1 MASPI
6 WKGDM
11 TPLTDP
17 FGRSFPYLR
26 LSLTEACNFR
36 CSYCLPDGYQ
46 PSGTQH
52 FLTTDECVRVASAF
66 AAAGASKIRLTGG
79 EPTLR
84 RDFTE
89 IAAAVA
95 AVPGIRT
102 LAMTTNGY
110 RLKRDVA
117 RWRTAG
123 INQLNVSIDSLD
135 PRSFAAITGSDSL
148 LQLLDGLELALT
160 LGFNAVK
167 VNAVIL
173 RDYTDHDW
181 QAFLA
186 LVRDRP
192 LELRFIEL
200 MQTASLSSAM
210 LHQQQSG
217 ERLRA
222 RLLASGW
229 QPLLRRHDDG
239 PAEHYHHP
247 DYAGRIG
254 LILPYGRDFCDS
266 CNRLRVSARGKLHLC
281 LFGTHGV
288 ELRDLLQQDEQQ
300 PLLLARIRQTLKD
313 KRISHFLHEG
323 DAGITPHLAAIGG

>member
-1 MASPI
+1 
-6 WKGDM
+6 M

-36 CSYCLPDGYQ
+36 CGYCLPDGYQ
-46 PSGTQH
+46 PSGSQY
-52 FLTTDECVRVASAF
+52 FLTVDECQRVAAAF

-84 RDFTE
+84 RDFTD
-89 IAAAVA
+89 IAAVVA

-110 RLKRDVA
+110 RLQRDVA
-117 RWRTAG
+117 RWRAAG

-135 PRSFAAITGSDSL
+135 PRSFAVITGSDSL
-148 LQLLDGLELALT
+148 HQILDGLELALT

-186 LVRDRP
+186 LVRDKP

-200 MQTASLSSAM
+200 MQTANLSSTM
-210 LHQQQSG
+210 LQQQQSG
-217 ERLRA
+217 ERLRN
-222 RLLASGW
+222 RLLAAGW
-229 QPLLRRHDDG
+229 QPVSKGYDDG
-239 PAEHYHHP
+239 PAEHYRHP

-300 PLLLARIRQTLKD
+300 LLLLARIRQALKE

-323 DAGITPHLAAIGG
+323 DAGITSHLAAIGG